1 MQKIIAESECLYQP
15 PGGVIRP
22 VRIYVRAPYDL
33 NEGGAWGCYCHIEG
47 LLDKERRACGEGSMQ
62 ALCLALVMLKI
73 ELRFHEARG
82 GRFYHTGDPATPIKA
97 EDMLGDRIA
106 MPEFQE

>member
-1 MQKIIAESECLYQP
+1 MQKIIAEAEYLYQP
-15 PGGVIRP
+15 IGGTIRP

-73 ELRFHEARG
+73 ELRFQEARG
-82 GRFYHTGDPATPIKA
+82 GRFYHAGDPAIPISA
-97 EDMLGDRIA
+97 EDIFGDRIA
-106 MPEFQE
+106 LPWLQE